1 MFLKSYVD
9 KDIILEGLDLSFK
22 ANLHELMITAPSVVS
37 HSSVV
42 TNVASETFINST
54 TKIQDLLEG
63 IRMYEFEIGQ
73 YPRFYELYSSNDSS
87 PRPIPKLRLSKEND
101 SNWTSLTFLPPKD
114 EAK

>member
-73 YPRFYELYSSNDSS
+73 CSRCHEFYRYDDYS
-87 PRPIPKLRLSKEND
+87 PRPIPKPRLFKRKR
-101 SNWTSLTFLPPKD
+101 PKLNIF
-114 EAK
+114 